1 MMHKEFEEIAGYEV
15 SYEDYTNII
24 EPMYMAL
31 PDNVSK
37 QQFVKLLDRKQFD
50 LNYKKQ
56 QYKKQ
61 LLKEMKA
68 IAKEMYHLCSHTET
82 YEQYEALRNKALE
95 YIKAFP
101 VWNAP
106 HHEFTREIKNGCSY
120 VKYLIWFDE
129 NYNEVQ
135 KIELVA

>member
-1 MMHKEFEEIAGYEV
+1 MMHKEFEQIAGYEV

-24 EPMYMAL
+24 EPMYMATNL
-31 PDNVSK
+31 NK
-37 QQFVKLLDRKQFD
+37 QEFVKCLNRKQFD

-61 LLKEMKA
+61 LLSEMQT
-68 IAKEMYHLCSHTET
+68 IAEEMYDICSHTET
-82 YEQYEALRNKALE
+82 CEQYEALRAKALE

-101 VWNAP
+101 VWKAP
-106 HHEFTREIKNGCSY
+106 YHEFETGQKNGCSY
-120 VKYLIWFDE
+120 VKALVWYDD

-135 KIELVA
+135 RIEFLK

>member
-24 EPMYMAL
+24 EPMYMAVNL
-31 PDNVSK
+31 SK

-68 IAKEMYHLCSHTET
+68 IAEEMFNLCSRTDT
-82 YEQYEALRNKALE
+82 YEQFEALRNKARE

-101 VWNAP
+101 VWKAP
-106 HHEFTREIKNGCSY
+106 HQEFDIAKKNGCSY
-120 VKYLIWFDE
+120 VKAIVWFDMDQ
-129 NYNEVQ
+129 NEVQ
-135 KIELVA
+135 RIELVA